1 MEVFFT
7 GTIERIIFE
16 NASNFFKIL
25 LLEIEDTDSD
35 FDDVEVII
43 TGTMADVIEGE
54 EYTFWGTLTQHPK
67 YGEQLQSVRYERAKP
82 TSGGLVKYFSSEQ
95 FKGIGKKTA
104 QRIVELYGDNTIDKI
119 LESPE
124 QLSTIS
130 GLSKI
135 NREAFIAKLK
145 LNYGTEQVLAK
156 LAEYGLSNRAAIQIF
171 DHYKEESLEVINE
184 NPYQLVEDIQGIGF
198 KIADQLA
205 EQVGIESD
213 SPKRFRAAIIHTLVE
228 SSMEQGDT
236 YIEARTLLEKTITL
250 LEEARQIEL
259 DPSIVAK
266 ELTNLIAEDKVQHIG
281 TKIFSNT

>member
-95 FKGIGKKTA
+95 FKGIGKKTGVTH
-104 QRIVELYGDNTIDKI
+104 R
-119 LESPE
+119 
-124 QLSTIS
+124 
-130 GLSKI
+130 
-135 NREAFIAKLK
+135 
-145 LNYGTEQVLAK
+145 
-156 LAEYGLSNRAAIQIF
+156 
-171 DHYKEESLEVINE
+171 
-184 NPYQLVEDIQGIGF
+184 
-198 KIADQLA
+198 
-205 EQVGIESD
+205 
-213 SPKRFRAAIIHTLVE
+213 
-228 SSMEQGDT
+228 
-236 YIEARTLLEKTITL
+236 RTLW
-250 LEEARQIEL
+250 R
-259 DPSIVAK
+259 
-266 ELTNLIAEDKVQHIG
+266 
-281 TKIFSNT
+281 

>member
-124 QLSTIS
+124 Q
-130 GLSKI
+130 
-135 NREAFIAKLK
+135 
-145 LNYGTEQVLAK
+145 
-156 LAEYGLSNRAAIQIF
+156 
-171 DHYKEESLEVINE
+171 
-184 NPYQLVEDIQGIGF
+184 
-198 KIADQLA
+198 
-205 EQVGIESD
+205 
-213 SPKRFRAAIIHTLVE
+213 
-228 SSMEQGDT
+228 
-236 YIEARTLLEKTITL
+236 
-250 LEEARQIEL
+250 
-259 DPSIVAK
+259 
-266 ELTNLIAEDKVQHIG
+266 
-281 TKIFSNT
+281 